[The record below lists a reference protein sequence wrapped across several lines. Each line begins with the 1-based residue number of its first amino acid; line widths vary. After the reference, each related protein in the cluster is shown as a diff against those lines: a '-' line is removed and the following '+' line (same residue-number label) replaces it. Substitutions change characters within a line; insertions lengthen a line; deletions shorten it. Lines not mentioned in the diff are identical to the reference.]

1 MMDEKEKQNK
11 PSFSRRLACENS
23 KFQVFLDDV
32 EAPDGQQV
40 NDYLVIKPR
49 VRVAGEVTG
58 IAVMPVVEG
67 QVGLLRLYRHA
78 IQDMVWEIPRG
89 FIDAGESGRTAAM
102 RELEE
107 ETGLV
112 CRDGDLVSCGHILP
126 EAGVLD
132 ARIHVFAALRC
143 LRGRPFSNDEFG
155 HREFR
160 LFGHS
165 DLRSMV
171 DNGLIQDPSTLVAC
185 IKYLN
190 SGQE

>member
-1 MMDEKEKQNK
+1 MTDENK
-11 PSFSRRLACENS
+11 KPDAPPFVRRLACENS

-32 EAPDGQQV
+32 ETADGHTV
-40 NDYLVIKPR
+40 HDYLVISPR
-49 VRVAGEVTG
+49 VRVVGNVTG

-67 QVGLLRLYRHA
+67 KVGLLWIYRHA
-78 IQDMVWEIPRG
+78 IQDLVWEIPRG
-89 FIDAGESGRTAAM
+89 FIDTGESDRAAAV

-143 LRGRPFSNDEFG
+143 HRGRPFSNDEFG
-155 HREFR
+155 HREFC
-160 LFGHS
+160 LFEYS
-165 DLRSMV
+165 DLKSMM
-171 DNGLIQDPSTLVAC
+171 DNGKLQDPSTLMAC
-185 IKYLN
+185 TRYL
-190 SGQE
+190 SCGQE